1 MSIIQTIDQ
10 QIAEALSSNTEYNDY
25 RERWEYLFQS
35 YLGGMEYKDGRYL
48 TRYQLETDAEYR
60 KLIDMAIK
68 NTIFESL
75 HNIKSI
81 GIISGTTEQRIEQ
94 IKSYMGL

>member
-1 MSIIQTIDQ
+1 MFWNPYK
-10 QIAEALSSNTEYNDY
+10 IAFTKYAAPFIWDY
-25 RERWEYLFQS
+25 DYIFYVSPAGVDIEDNGVR
-35 YLGGMEYKDGRYL
+35 
-48 TRYQLETDAEYR
+48 TTDADYR

-68 NTIFESL
+68 NTIFENL
-75 HNIKSI
+75 HHIKSI

>member
-1 MSIIQTIDQ
+1 
-10 QIAEALSSNTEYNDY
+10 
-25 RERWEYLFQS
+25 
-35 YLGGMEYKDGRYL
+35 
-48 TRYQLETDAEYR
+48 
-60 KLIDMAIK
+60 MAIK

-94 IKSYMGL
+94 IKSYMGF